1 MTASFRAA
9 FWICL
14 FTSVRLFS
22 QSKADSIEA
31 EILHYPD
38 ADLTILTNSRMLILD
53 GIRADD
59 IPKVRE
65 LLVYLDA
72 KFDKSRVVAFWEEE
86 AWLLLYW
93 TGDYNRLL
101 SNAKLFAP
109 IPRAYYADKILPPRD
124 MFIVGLKAA
133 TDSRR
138 SDLLAAVRA
147 SGLKPFE
154 KEFLRVLLEYLLM
167 DGKDSFTTREKVN
180 ALATDYIV
188 TQPDSYLIPF
198 VQNYIRFVVQ
208 PSDWG
213 FGLDFFS
220 GYGSFTGSLGRHFR
234 PVIPLGVAFEAQR
247 RKVIAD
253 FRIFLGFGGKV
264 LREFDYAGHWKKD
277 LTLNVVYPE
286 LSLGYA
292 LIDNPAVRCYPFT
305 GITPMF
311 ISPPEKIRKEPGND
325 VELNS
330 GWTATVG
337 FNCDLKFGSAGN
349 LTKVPNATGYSFVRI
364 RTGFSFPGFDKKIP
378 GFSGN
383 LFFVQIGY
391 GGISRKLVR
400 VL

>member
-1 MTASFRAA
+1 MRHPFRAA
-9 FWICL
+9 FRICL
-14 FTSVRLFS
+14 FVSVPLFS

-38 ADLTILTNSRMLILD
+38 ADLTILTNSRKLILD
-53 GIRADD
+53 GIRDD
-59 IPKVRE
+59 NIPKVRE

-86 AWLLLYW
+86 SWLLLYW
-93 TGDYNRLL
+93 IGDYARLL
-101 SNAKLFAP
+101 SNSKFFAP

-124 MFIVGLKAA
+124 MFIVGLKEA
-133 TDSRR
+133 TNSRR
-138 SDLLAAVRA
+138 DDLMGGVRE
-147 SGLKPFE
+147 SGLKSFE

-167 DGKDSFTTREKVN
+167 DEKDSYTTQGKVN
-180 ALATDYIV
+180 ALATDYIN
-188 TQPDSYLIPF
+188 THTDSYLIPF
-198 VQNYIRFVVQ
+198 VKNYIRFVVR

-213 FGLDFFS
+213 FGLDLFS

-234 PVIPLGVAFEAQR
+234 PVIPLGIALEAQR
-247 RKVIAD
+247 RKAIAD

-264 LREFDYAGHWKKD
+264 LREFDYEGHWKKD
-277 LTLNVVYPE
+277 LALTVVYPE

-292 LIDNPAVRCYPFT
+292 LVDNPAVRCFPFA
-305 GITPMF
+305 GLAPMF
-311 ISPPEKIRKEPGND
+311 ISPPEKDREEPGND

-330 GWTATVG
+330 GWTATIG
-337 FNCDLKFGSAGN
+337 FNCDLKLGSAGN
-349 LTKVPNATGYSFVRI
+349 LTRAPNATGYSFVRI
-364 RTGFSFPGFDKKIP
+364 RTGFSFPGFDKQIP